1 MFSSRVSLASPI
13 VFLACLLPSFLYAW
27 NSSDTEIFLKK
38 MEAAYAGVNDYQ
50 ADLEIRTYLKDG
62 SFETKKFLYTFKKPN
77 WMRLDFQSPHAGMT
91 LVYPDKDGKVGVH
104 YFFTLHLSPDSPLLR
119 GASGQRIDQ
128 TDLGLLIRNI
138 SHSLR
143 DQRKGPVEETED
155 EKDILLRVL
164 ADDHFREGVVTL
176 YRFVIDRNLWL
187 PVEVDE
193 SNPGGLLERT
203 IIFRNLKTN
212 ISLPDRFFEL
222 DEGSLK

>member
-1 MFSSRVSLASPI
+1 MLSYRASLASPI
-13 VFLACLLPSFLYAW
+13 VLLACLLPSCLYAW

-50 ADLEIRTYLKDG
+50 ADVEVRTYQKDG
-62 SFETKKFLYTFKKPN
+62 SFETKRFLHTFKKPK

-91 LVYPDKDGKVGVH
+91 LVYPDKDGKVVLH
-104 YFFTLHLSPDSPLLR
+104 YFFTLHLAPDSPLLR

-138 SHSLR
+138 SHSLT
-143 DQRKGPVEETED
+143 DQSKGSVEEIED
-155 EKDILLRVL
+155 ERDIHLRVL

-176 YRFVIDRNLWL
+176 YRFVIDKNLWL

-193 SNPGGLLERT
+193 SNPAGLLQRT
-203 IIFRNLKTN
+203 VIFRNLKTN
-212 ISLPDRFFEL
+212 IGLPDRFFEL
-222 DEGSLK
+222 DEGS